1 MAEKEMSLLTHPP
14 PESWTA
20 VYSNAGCFRSSE
32 GKTMKRFVHF
42 WKQFQ
47 FWQQEVGQCKPSS
60 YLFKSK
66 TGRGRGW
73 VGVSV
78 SQNQQWD
85 CVTETIVT
93 LWKQWDVRCFLK
105 RFTQFYGLFLD
116 GWWLLRV
123 IWSESDTARVR
134 SSPPGYNKTWERR
147 PTMERSWWRT
157 FASNWPPPS
166 RLGPPVRRGPSPR
179 VTPRSISASQSGE

>member
-1 MAEKEMSLLTHPP
+1 MFPQLWREKQWKGLSI
-14 PESWTA
+14 PESGFNFDSQKWANANRLCTSLKA
-20 VYSNAGCFRSSE
+20 KGWGPVVETLCITESTMGLHYWNYSNSVKAMRH
-32 GKTMKRFVHF
+32 KM
-42 WKQFQ
+42 
-47 FWQQEVGQCKPSS
+47 
-60 YLFKSK
+60 LFKK
-66 TGRGRGW
+66 
-73 VGVSV
+73 VYP
-78 SQNQQWD
+78 
-85 CVTETIVT
+85 I
-93 LWKQWDVRCFLK
+93 LWPFS
-105 RFTQFYGLFLD
+105 D

-179 VTPRSISASQSGE
+179 VTPRSISTSQSGE